1 MSKIKA
7 WIINKFLPAWCKDTL
22 MRENQAL
29 ARKNQQ
35 QAQEIAQLRAY
46 IDGLEYAVKRRT
58 QIVVN
63 KGDCK

>member
-1 MSKIKA
+1 MKKLKA
-7 WIINKFLPAWCKDTL
+7 WIINKFLPAWCRDSL

-63 KGDCK
+63 KGEGK

>member
-46 IDGLEYAVKRRT
+46 IDGLEYTVKRRT

-63 KGDCK
+63 KGEGK

>member
-1 MSKIKA
+1 MSKLKA
-7 WIINKFLPAWCKDTL
+7 WIINKFLPAWCRESL

-46 IDGLEYAVKRRT
+46 IDGLEYVVKRRT

-63 KGDCK
+63 KGECK